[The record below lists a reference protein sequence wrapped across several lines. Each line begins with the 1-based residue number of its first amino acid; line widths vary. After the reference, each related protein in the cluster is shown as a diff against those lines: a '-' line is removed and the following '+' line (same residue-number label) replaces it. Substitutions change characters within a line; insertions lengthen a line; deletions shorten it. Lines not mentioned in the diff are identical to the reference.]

1 MKTIFLSLCLAICM
15 ISCTEKA
22 ATITKEA
29 GDVTTKERSS
39 IDIPPYDYTA
49 LKPLLHQKDDKTYVV
64 NFWATWCVPCVKE
77 LPYFEKINREYK
89 DKNVEVLLV
98 SLDFPRMK
106 KRKLIPFVA
115 KRNLQSK
122 VVHLDDVNEQFWI
135 ADISQSWSGALPATL
150 IYNNSQRKFF
160 EQSFTQQELENEI
173 EAFIK

>member
-1 MKTIFLSLCLAICM
+1 M
-15 ISCTEKA
+15 
-22 ATITKEA
+22 
-29 GDVTTKERSS
+29 
-39 IDIPPYDYTA
+39 
-49 LKPLLHQKDDKTYVV
+49 
-64 NFWATWCVPCVKE
+64 
-77 LPYFEKINREYK
+77 
-89 DKNVEVLLV
+89 